1 METNI
6 SSNMTILNHLDSID
20 WVELES
26 LFQAVNW
33 DGFPKEKL
41 MKAFTAS
48 YFVTLIYSDEKLIGC
63 GRVVTDGVFY
73 GAIYDVIV
81 HPEFQ
86 GIGIGKKIMND
97 ILTKAK
103 DIFFIHLT
111 ATTGREG
118 FYEKL
123 GLRKHKTAMA
133 RYNHPAPAKEYL
145 EEAKT
150 L

>member
-1 METNI
+1 MKTNI
-6 SSNMTILNHLDSID
+6 VSNVTITNDIKNID
-20 WVELES
+20 WVELEA
-26 LFQAVNW
+26 LYKAVKW

-41 MKAFTAS
+41 KKAYDSS
-48 YFVTLIYSDEKLIGC
+48 YFVTLAYLDRQLIGC

-97 ILTKAK
+97 ILSKVD

-133 RYNHPAPAKEYL
+133 RYTHPDPAKEYL
-145 EEAKT
+145 EKAKT
-150 L
+150 I

>member
-1 METNI
+1 MEINI
-6 SSNMTILNHLDSID
+6 SSNMTIVNHLDSID

-48 YFVTLIYSDEKLIGC
+48 YFVTLIYSGEKLIGC

-81 HPEFQ
+81 HPEYQ

-133 RYNHPAPAKEYL
+133 RYNHPDPAKEYL